1 MFRRDGL
8 NAGPLP
14 ASRFARADF
23 ALAKGDDGKRRRLP
37 NPFRGSC
44 RRADLVNRH
53 SVPFRIFEEK
63 PMREFRKKACSG
75 SARDSPAEKEPGMT
89 AEPSC

>member
-23 ALAKGDDGKRRRLP
+23 ALAKGEDGKRRRLP
-37 NPFRGSC
+37 DPFRGSC
-44 RRADLVNRH
+44 RCGVQVDRH
-53 SVPFRIFEEK
+53 AVPSFHDDYHKSPFSVET
-63 PMREFRKKACSG
+63 CNS
-75 SARDSPAEKEPGMT
+75 
-89 AEPSC
+89 